1 MKKVLKGGTVVGGSG
16 SVRADVLIDG
26 EKVAAVGTGEEMER
40 LADEDTQIVD
50 VEGCLLFPGFIDAHT
65 HFDLHVAGTVTADD
79 FATGTRLFG
88 AAPPPSWTSGPSMK
102 GRAWRTASGTGM
114 RRRTESVPV
123 ITDSTCPYR
132 TGTRRS
138 AGNLTT

>member
-65 HFDLHVAGTVTADD
+65 HFDLHVAGTVTADRNQ
-79 FATGTRLFG
+79 GG
-88 AAPPPSWTSGPSMK
+88 CSGRHHHHR
-102 GRAWRTASGTGM
+102 GLRD
-114 RRRTESVPV
+114 PV
-123 ITDSTCPYR
+123 
-132 TGTRRS
+132 
-138 AGNLTT
+138 

>member
-50 VEGCLLFPGFIDAHT
+50 VEG
-65 HFDLHVAGTVTADD
+65 
-79 FATGTRLFG
+79 
-88 AAPPPSWTSGPSMK
+88 
-102 GRAWRTASGTGM
+102 
-114 RRRTESVPV
+114 
-123 ITDSTCPYR
+123 
-132 TGTRRS
+132 
-138 AGNLTT
+138 

>member
-50 VEGCLLFPGFIDAHT
+50 VEGNPIANLYGAGCVVGGANGADSMTAMMQGWANFSGYT
-65 HFDLHVAGTVTADD
+65 AGTN
-79 FATGTRLFG
+79 
-88 AAPPPSWTSGPSMK
+88 AAK
-102 GRAWRTASGTGM
+102 N
-114 RRRTESVPV
+114 
-123 ITDSTCPYR
+123 
-132 TGTRRS
+132 
-138 AGNLTT
+138 AGK

>member
-79 FATGTRLFG
+79 FATGTRAAVRGGTTTIVDFG
-88 AAPPPSWTSGPSMK
+88 TQYEGCLLYTSGSPDKK
-102 GRAWRTASGTGM
+102 GLFSGLYCLRYLCKELSGGC
-114 RRRTESVPV
+114 RQDRE
-123 ITDSTCPYR
+123 
-132 TGTRRS
+132 
-138 AGNLTT
+138 

>member
-79 FATGTRLFG
+79 FATGTRAAVRGGTTTIVDFG
-88 AAPPPSWTSGPSMK
+88 TQYEVESLADGL
-102 GRAWRTASGTGM
+102 
-114 RRRTESVPV
+114 RRRTASVPV